1 MNRQK
6 IVGWVLIG
14 ASIVYIVYLLK
25 ARIFAA
31 GPALTTKEW
40 VYFVLSFVGVMLG
53 TINIRM
59 AEMRERNQKIA
70 SFIADPNQPPK
81 K

>member
-1 MNRQK
+1 MNRQRL
-6 IVGWVLIG
+6 VGWTLVG
-14 ASIVYIVYLLK
+14 VSVVYILYFLK
-25 ARIFAA
+25 VRLFSGGVAIEK
-31 GPALTTKEW
+31 KEW

-59 AEMRERNQKIA
+59 AEMRARGEKPYF
-70 SFIADPNQPPK
+70 SLWPPK